1 MEQIFFEFLF
11 PKIRRPIC
19 LGWGR
24 WPKGNPRCIPQGR
37 SMTWLPPAKRSWSI
51 YLFFGFWPSS
61 RASSMSRRTCVSPRM
76 GVSLYVSGCTA
87 RYVHACAY
95 VIWLGYLWCNVSG
108 QRRVYLL
115 PEGRTL
121 SAVRENCALKNVSA
135 HHVVLSFLVLASSPS
150 FFFYLSFS
158 FSTFVYGVGCAC
170 VVAQTQSG
178 R

>member
-1 MEQIFFEFLF
+1 MYSTGEVDDLTSSCQTQLEYLSLFWVLAVVPSEFNVTQNMRF
-11 PKIRRPIC
+11 SKD
-19 LGWGR
+19 G
-24 WPKGNPRCIPQGR
+24 CI
-37 SMTWLPPAKRSWSI
+37 LVC
-51 YLFFGFWPSS
+51 FGLH
-61 RASSMSRRTCVSPRM
+61 
-76 GVSLYVSGCTA
+76 GY
-87 RYVHACAY
+87 RYEHACAY
-95 VIWLGYLWCNVSG
+95 VVWLGYLWCNVSG

-121 SAVRENCALKNVSA
+121 SVRENCALKNVSA